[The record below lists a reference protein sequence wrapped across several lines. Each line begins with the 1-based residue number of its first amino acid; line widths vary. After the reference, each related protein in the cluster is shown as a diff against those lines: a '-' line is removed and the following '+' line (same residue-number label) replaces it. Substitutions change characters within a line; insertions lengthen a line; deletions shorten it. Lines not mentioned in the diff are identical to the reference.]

1 MYKIIEG
8 DWEQLEQ
15 HAKYIREQVF
25 IQEQGITPE
34 DEWDDLDAVVLH
46 FIVSD
51 KEQPI
56 ATARLL
62 PQHSVG
68 RVAVLM
74 PYRKQGIGKILM
86 QHIIEYARNHKMPY
100 LKLSAQTYVTAF
112 YEALGFKVQGE
123 VYEDCGIPHIDM
135 VLELNETSF

>member
-1 MYKIIEG
+1 
-8 DWEQLEQ
+8 
-15 HAKYIREQVF
+15 
-25 IQEQGITPE
+25 
-34 DEWDDLDAVVLH
+34 
-46 FIVSD
+46 
-51 KEQPI
+51 

-86 QHIIEYARNHKMPY
+86 QHIIEYARQHKLPY

-123 VYEDCGIPHIDM
+123 VYQDCGIPHIDM
-135 VLELNETSF
+135 TLTLS

>member
-1 MYKIIEG
+1 MYKVIED
-8 DWEQLEQ
+8 DWEQLEKD
-15 HAKYIREQVF
+15 AKYIREQVF
-25 IQEQGITPE
+25 IQEQGIAPE
-34 DEWDDLDAVVLH
+34 DEWDDFDATAVH
-46 FIVSD
+46 FMVYD

-68 RVAVLM
+68 RVAVLI

-86 QHIIEYARNHKMPY
+86 QHIIDYARNQKLPY

-112 YEALGFKVQGE
+112 YEALGFNVQGE
-123 VYEDCGIPHIDM
+123 VYQDCGIPHINM
-135 VLELNETSF
+135 ILALS

>member
-1 MYKIIEG
+1 MYKIVEDG
-8 DWEQLEQ
+8 WEQLEQ
-15 HAKYIREQVF
+15 DAKYIREQVF
-25 IQEQGITPE
+25 IQEQGIAPE
-34 DEWDDLDAVVLH
+34 DEWDDLDATVLH
-46 FIVSD
+46 FIVYD

-62 PQHSVG
+62 LQHSVG

-86 QHIIEYARNHKMPY
+86 QHIIEYARQHKLPY
-100 LKLSAQTYVTAF
+100 LKLSAQSYVTAF

-135 VLELNETSF
+135 VLELN

>member
-1 MYKIIEG
+1 MYKVIAD
-8 DWEQLEQ
+8 DWEQLEKD
-15 HAKYIREQVF
+15 AKYIREQVF
-25 IQEQGITPE
+25 IQEQGIAPE
-34 DEWDDLDAVVLH
+34 DEWDDFDAIAVH
-46 FIVSD
+46 FMVYD
-51 KEQPI
+51 KEHPI

-86 QHIIEYARNHKMPY
+86 QYIIDYACNQKLPY

-112 YEALGFKVQGE
+112 YEALGFNVQGE
-123 VYEDCGIPHIDM
+123 VYQDCGIPHIDM
-135 VLELNETSF
+135 ILALS

>member
-1 MYKIIEG
+1 VYKIIAG
-8 DWEQLEQ
+8 GWEQLEKD
-15 HAKYIREQVF
+15 AKYIREQVF
-25 IQEQGITPE
+25 IQEQGIAPE
-34 DEWDDLDAVVLH
+34 DEWDDLDAMVLH
-46 FIVSD
+46 FIVYD
-51 KEQPI
+51 QEQPI

-86 QHIIEYARNHKMPY
+86 QYIIHYARNQKLPY

-135 VLELNETSF
+135 ILALS

>member
-1 MYKIIEG
+1 MYKIITG
-8 DWEQLEQ
+8 GWGQLEKD
-15 HAKYIREQVF
+15 AKLIREQVF
-25 IQEQGITPE
+25 IQEQGIAPE
-34 DEWDDLDAVVLH
+34 DEWDDLDATVLY
-46 FIVSD
+46 FIVYD
-51 KEQPI
+51 REQPI

-86 QHIIEYARNHKMPY
+86 EHIIEYARQQNLPY

-112 YEALGFKVQGE
+112 YEALGFVVQGE
-123 VYEDCGIPHIDM
+123 EYLDCGIPHIDM
-135 VLELNETSF
+135 TLELN

>member
-1 MYKIIEG
+1 MYEVIAG
-8 DWEQLEQ
+8 GWEQLEKD
-15 HAKYIREQVF
+15 AKYIREHVF
-25 IQEQGITPE
+25 IQEQGIASE
-34 DEWDDLDAVVLH
+34 DEWDDFDATAVH
-46 FIVSD
+46 FMVYD

-74 PYRKQGIGKILM
+74 LYRKQGIGKILM
-86 QHIIEYARNHKMPY
+86 QHIIEYARQHKLPY

-112 YEALGFKVQGE
+112 YEALGFHVQGE

-135 VLELNETSF
+135 ILELT

>member
-1 MYKIIEG
+1 MYKIITG
-8 DWEQLEQ
+8 GWEQLEND
-15 HAKYIREQVF
+15 AKLIREQVF
-25 IQEQGITPE
+25 IQEQGIAPE
-34 DEWDDLDAVVLH
+34 DEWDDLDAMVLH
-46 FIVSD
+46 FIVYD
-51 KEQPI
+51 REQPI

-86 QHIIEYARNHKMPY
+86 EHIIDYARQQNLPY

-112 YEALGFKVQGE
+112 YEALGFVVQGE
-123 VYEDCGIPHIDM
+123 EYLDCGIPHIDM
-135 VLELNETSF
+135 TLELN

>member
-1 MYKIIEG
+1 MYEVIAG
-8 DWEQLEQ
+8 GWEQLEKD
-15 HAKYIREQVF
+15 AKYIREQVF
-25 IQEQGITPE
+25 IQEQGIASE
-34 DEWDDLDAVVLH
+34 DEWDDFDATAVH
-46 FIVSD
+46 FMVYD

-86 QHIIEYARNHKMPY
+86 QHIIDYARNQKLPY

-123 VYEDCGIPHIDM
+123 VYQDCGISHIDM
-135 VLELNETSF
+135 TLALS

>member
-1 MYKIIEG
+1 MYKIIAG
-8 DWEQLEQ
+8 GWEQLEKD
-15 HAKYIREQVF
+15 AKYIREQVF
-25 IQEQGITPE
+25 IQEQGIAPE
-34 DEWDDLDAVVLH
+34 DEWDDLDATVLH
-46 FIVSD
+46 FIVYD

-68 RVAVLM
+68 RVAVLV

-86 QHIIEYARNHKMPY
+86 QHIIDYARSHKLPY

-112 YEALGFKVQGE
+112 YEALGFQVQGE

-135 VLELNETSF
+135 ILELT

>member
-1 MYKIIEG
+1 MYEVIAG
-8 DWEQLEQ
+8 GWEQLEKD
-15 HAKYIREQVF
+15 AKYIREQVF
-25 IQEQGITPE
+25 IQEQGIASE
-34 DEWDDLDAVVLH
+34 DEWDDFDATAVH
-46 FIVSD
+46 FMVYD

-86 QHIIEYARNHKMPY
+86 QDIIDYARNQKLPY

-112 YEALGFKVQGE
+112 YLALGFKVQGE
-123 VYEDCGIPHIDM
+123 VYQDCGIPHIDM
-135 VLELNETSF
+135 VLALS

>member
-8 DWEQLEQ
+8 GWEQLEKD
-15 HAKYIREQVF
+15 AKYIREQVF
-25 IQEQGITPE
+25 IQEQGIKPE
-34 DEWDDLDAVVLH
+34 DEWDDFDATAVH
-46 FIVSD
+46 FIVYD

-62 PQHSVG
+62 PLHSVG

-86 QHIIEYARNHKMPY
+86 QHIIDYARNQKLPY

-112 YEALGFKVQGE
+112 YDALGFKVQGE
-123 VYEDCGIPHIDM
+123 VYQDCGIPHIDM
-135 VLELNETSF
+135 VLALS

>member
-1 MYKIIEG
+1 MYKIIAD
-8 DWEQLEQ
+8 DWKQLEKD
-15 HAKYIREQVF
+15 AKYIREQVF
-25 IQEQGITPE
+25 IQEQGIALE
-34 DEWDDLDAVVLH
+34 DEWDDFDATAVH
-46 FIVSD
+46 FMVYD

-74 PYRKQGIGKILM
+74 HYRKQGIGKILM
-86 QHIIEYARNHKMPY
+86 QHIIDYARNQKLPY

-112 YEALGFKVQGE
+112 YEALGFKVQDE
-123 VYEDCGIPHIDM
+123 VYQDCGIPHIDM
-135 VLELNETSF
+135 TLALS

>member
-1 MYKIIEG
+1 MYKIIESG
-8 DWEQLEQ
+8 WEQLEKD
-15 HAKYIREQVF
+15 AKYIREQVF
-25 IQEQGITPE
+25 IQEQGIAPE
-34 DEWDDLDAVVLH
+34 DEWDDLDAIVLH
-46 FIVSD
+46 FIVYD

-86 QHIIEYARNHKMPY
+86 QYIIEYARQHKLPY

-123 VYEDCGIPHIDM
+123 VYQDCGIPHIDM
-135 VLELNETSF
+135 VLELN

>member
-1 MYKIIEG
+1 MYEVIAG
-8 DWEQLEQ
+8 GWEQLDKD
-15 HAKYIREQVF
+15 AKYIREQVF
-25 IQEQGITPE
+25 IQEQGIAPE
-34 DEWDDLDAVVLH
+34 DEWDDFDVTAVH
-46 FIVSD
+46 FMVYD

-86 QHIIEYARNHKMPY
+86 QHIIDYARNQKLPY

-112 YEALGFKVQGE
+112 YEALGFQMKGE
-123 VYEDCGIPHIDM
+123 VYQDCGIPHINM
-135 VLELNETSF
+135 ILALS

>member
-1 MYKIIEG
+1 MYKIIAG
-8 DWEQLEQ
+8 GWEQLEKD
-15 HAKYIREQVF
+15 AKYIREQVF
-25 IQEQGITPE
+25 IQEQGIAPE
-34 DEWDDLDAVVLH
+34 DEWDDLDAKVLH
-46 FIVSD
+46 FIVYD

-68 RVAVLM
+68 RVAVLV

-86 QHIIEYARNHKMPY
+86 QHIIDYAHQHKLPY

-112 YEALGFKVQGE
+112 YEALGFQVQGE
-123 VYEDCGIPHIDM
+123 VYQDCGIPHIDM
-135 VLELNETSF
+135 ILELT

>member
-1 MYKIIEG
+1 MYEVIAG
-8 DWEQLEQ
+8 GWEQLEKD
-15 HAKYIREQVF
+15 AKYIREQVF
-25 IQEQGITPE
+25 IQEQGIASE
-34 DEWDDLDAVVLH
+34 DEWDDFDVAAVH
-46 FIVSD
+46 FMVYD

-86 QHIIEYARNHKMPY
+86 QHIIDYARNQKLPY

-112 YEALGFKVQGE
+112 YEALGFNVQGE
-123 VYEDCGIPHIDM
+123 VYQDCGIPHIDM
-135 VLELNETSF
+135 ILALS

>member
-1 MYKIIEG
+1 MYKIVEG
-8 DWEQLEQ
+8 GWEQLEKD
-15 HAKYIREQVF
+15 AKYIREQVF
-25 IQEQGITPE
+25 IQEQGIAPE
-34 DEWDDLDAVVLH
+34 DEWDDFDATAVH
-46 FIVSD
+46 FMVYD

-62 PQHSVG
+62 TQHSVG

-86 QHIIEYARNHKMPY
+86 QHIIDYARNQKLPY

-123 VYEDCGIPHIDM
+123 VYQDCGISHIDM
-135 VLELNETSF
+135 TLALS

>member
-1 MYKIIEG
+1 MYKVIAG
-8 DWEQLEQ
+8 DWEQLEKG
-15 HAKYIREQVF
+15 AKYIREQVF
-25 IQEQGITPE
+25 IQEQGIEPE
-34 DEWDDLDAVVLH
+34 DEWDDFDSIAMH
-46 FIVSD
+46 FMVYG

-86 QHIIEYARNHKMPY
+86 QHIIEYARQHKLPY

-123 VYEDCGIPHIDM
+123 VYQDCGIPHIDM
-135 VLELNETSF
+135 TLTLS